1 MNFYNKSPERFLT
14 SLFFLSFLLLG
25 FCIFRDYG
33 LSTDEP
39 LQRIIG
45 LKSLDFLA
53 HKFQISWLLNGAQ
66 PLSNPESIF
75 SGFADRDYGVI
86 FELPAELLVRIFS
99 IQGPEIY
106 YARHLFTFLVFFTS
120 CIFFY
125 KTIIIRYA
133 DFRIALL
140 GTAILVLSPRIF
152 GDSFFNDKDLV
163 FLSLFVIATYTL
175 FSLIVRLNTR
185 SALWHAL
192 ACAFAIN
199 CRMMGII
206 LPVVT
211 VAVLVFLL
219 VFKKISLKNCV
230 RIFGVYALSI
240 TCLVVLFWPW
250 LWANPYE
257 HFLTALKNMAHF
269 RTVPNLHFM
278 GHVIPANNLPWFY
291 VPVWIFIT
299 TPIGYL
305 IFFIVGLI
313 ATIAELLRNGF
324 FPKNK
329 FYTLLDII
337 NLGLAISPVLMVIL
351 LHSVLYNGW
360 RHLYFIYPSV
370 VMVCLFGI
378 HYLWR
383 LARNHSILQMAFKGG
398 ILILLLI
405 NALWMIKWH
414 PYQYLYFNSLAGNWA
429 KKYDVD
435 YWAVA
440 YIRPLRKIVDQDK
453 FKNYA
458 IYNNLRYG
466 SKGEW
471 IFEYPNQV
479 HWQLP
484 YSWQNFLLKER
495 IPIINRSETCSDYV
509 FLPEI
514 GGRTQEYQNKSEF
527 ELFDEVRVGD
537 HIIYSIFKRRVPL
550 EGGLYSPYVGDTVSF
565 ADPNARCFLFE
576 GWHDGH
582 ESWGV
587 WSVANRAKLWLR
599 PAPNSRKVEIDFR
612 ALVGSAHPV
621 QKIIIQVANEDP
633 KVFQF
638 ASFESNKIIL
648 DIPPEAKKAEFIKID
663 IDLPNS
669 VSPMELG
676 LSQDGRKLGVGIKS
690 IKYLP

>member
-1 MNFYNKSPERFLT
+1 MNFYKKSPEWVVS
-14 SLFFLSFLLLG
+14 SLYFAIFFLLG
-25 FCIFRDYG
+25 LFIFRDYG

-45 LKSLDFLA
+45 LKSLEFVA
-53 HKFQISWLLNGAQ
+53 HKFQISWLLNGAT
-66 PLSNPESIF
+66 PLNNPESIF

-99 IQGPEIY
+99 IEGPEIY

-133 DFRIALL
+133 DYRFGLL
-140 GTAILVLSPRIF
+140 GTTILILSPRIF

-163 FLSLFVIATYTL
+163 FLSLFIIATYTL
-175 FSLIVRLNTR
+175 FSLIVRLSNK
-185 SALWHAL
+185 SVIFHAL
-192 ACAFAIN
+192 ACALAIN

-211 VAVLVFLL
+211 VAVLFFLL
-219 VFKKISLKNCV
+219 FYRKISPEKCAKILV
-230 RIFGVYALSI
+230 IYALSSI
-240 TCLVVLFWPW
+240 SLVVLFWPW
-250 LWANPYE
+250 LWASPYE
-257 HFLTALKNMAHF
+257 HFITALKNMAHF

-278 GHVIPANNLPWFY
+278 GDVIPANKLPWFY

-299 TPIGYL
+299 TPISYL
-305 IFFIVGLI
+305 TFFVIGFF
-313 ATIAELLRNGF
+313 ATIVELLRKGF

-329 FYTLLDII
+329 FFNLLDIV

-351 LHSVLYNGW
+351 LNSVLYNGW
-360 RHLYFIYPSV
+360 RHLYFIYPSF

-378 HYLWR
+378 HCLWR
-383 LARNHSILQMAFKGG
+383 LTRGHSILQMGLKGG
-398 ILILLLI
+398 VLIFLFT

-440 YIRPLRKIVDQDK
+440 YIRPLRKILDQDK
-453 FKNYA
+453 SKNFA

-495 IPIINRSETCSDYV
+495 IPIINRSEACSDYV
-509 FLPEI
+509 FLPEL
-514 GGRTQEYQNKSEF
+514 GGKIQEYQNKPEF
-527 ELFDEVRVGD
+527 ELFDEVKVDG
-537 HIIYSIFKRRVPL
+537 HVIYSVFKRRMPL
-550 EGGLYSPYVGDTVSF
+550 EGGLYSPHTGDVISF
-565 ADPNARCFLFE
+565 SDPNARCFLFE
-576 GWHDGH
+576 GWNDGH

-587 WSVANRAKLWLR
+587 WSVSKRAKLWLR
-599 PAPNSRKVEIDFR
+599 PAPNSWKVEIDFR
-612 ALVGSAHPV
+612 ALVTRSHPV
-621 QKIIIQVANEDP
+621 QTLVIQVAGGNP
-633 KVFQF
+633 KIFKLTN
-638 ASFESNKIIL
+638 FEGNRIVL
-648 DIPPEAKKAEFIKID
+648 DLPPNDRKAEFIKID
-663 IDLPNS
+663 LDLPNS

-676 LSQDGRKLGVGIKS
+676 LSEDGRKLGVGIKS